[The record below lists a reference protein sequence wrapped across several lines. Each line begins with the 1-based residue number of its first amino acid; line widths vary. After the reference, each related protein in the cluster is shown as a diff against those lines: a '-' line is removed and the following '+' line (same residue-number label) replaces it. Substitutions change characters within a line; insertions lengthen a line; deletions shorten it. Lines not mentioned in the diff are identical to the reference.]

1 MQNFKYEINI
11 NIFKYVDYPL
21 NLALTCRNWSV
32 IVKDPYARS
41 EWLIVHY
48 GKLHALFH
56 AVRLGPTFIDMPL
69 CQTLIAR
76 NIGISRYFVQR
87 LLMHFGKY
95 DQKLIE
101 LKLEHNDRIRA
112 FQQETKSPWE
122 INLLMTV
129 FIYLLN
135 EGCKQLSNPNAV
147 GLMNYDPGMLRKKD
161 IDPTR
166 AKELPQWHR
175 QKFRDH
181 MIFPPV
187 MSHHTDHI
195 TQCSASVRLI
205 SVFF

>member
-1 MQNFKYEINI
+1 MQYFEYEIKI
-11 NIFKYVDYPL
+11 NVFRYVQYPL
-21 NLALTCRNWSV
+21 NLVLTCRSWSV
-32 IVKDPYARS
+32 IVKDPFAKA

-122 INLLMTV
+122 INLLM
-129 FIYLLN
+129 
-135 EGCKQLSNPNAV
+135 
-147 GLMNYDPGMLRKKD
+147 
-161 IDPTR
+161 
-166 AKELPQWHR
+166 
-175 QKFRDH
+175 
-181 MIFPPV
+181 
-187 MSHHTDHI
+187 
-195 TQCSASVRLI
+195 
-205 SVFF
+205 